1 MSGNENMR
9 VQRNTTHAG
18 DCSYYIE
25 LLCARY
31 KDRGMATHV
40 RADAA
45 LQERNEA
52 LTRALAPGAYVG
64 TDKISERNHT
74 DYKTGFY
81 RGTAYMTAE
90 DFVNYYKAQREYRS
104 PTTANADIAA
114 SASRGVAEAKEGIPP
129 KKEVWLTKTDKLPAF
144 IRRFLQTPAG
154 VKTNQLAAEWFQ
166 VEKEVK
172 KSGVRTKF
180 PLGVLVSL
188 VAFAC
193 ALTMIISSSVMVSHV
208 TTEISTLRN
217 DVENAQEEYDKLY
230 SELEVKNNML
240 MIQKYAEE
248 YGMVGAEYVSS
259 EYLDLSSEDCIKAY
273 EPEEKSLFDLSSL
286 LSAIGIK

>member
-1 MSGNENMR
+1 MSYNETIR
-9 VQRNTTHAG
+9 RGSSSGAC

-25 LLCARY
+25 MLCSRY

-52 LTRALAPGAYVG
+52 LTRALAPGAYVK
-64 TDKISERNHT
+64 TEEVTERSHDTYRN
-74 DYKTGFY
+74 GNY
-81 RGTAYMTAE
+81 RGTAYMTVN
-90 DFVNYYKAQREYRS
+90 DFVNYFKAQRAYKS
-104 PTTANADIAA
+104 PTLSDGDAA
-114 SASRGVAEAKEGIPP
+114 AEEARGFVAVKEGNPP

-144 IRRFLQTPAG
+144 IRKFLETPAG
-154 VKTNQLAAEWFQ
+154 VKTNQLAAEWFP
-166 VEKEVK
+166 VENKVK

-180 PLGVLVSL
+180 PLGILASL

-217 DVENAQEEYDKLY
+217 DIDSVQEEYDKLY
-230 SELEVKNNML
+230 SELEVKDNML
-240 MIQKYAEE
+240 MIQKCAEE
-248 YGMVGAEYVSS
+248 YGMVGSEYITS
-259 EYLDLSSEDCIKAY
+259 EYLDLSSEDGIKAY